1 MAIEAFL
8 SVRHQRDWPAGVD
21 LTALAANPDD
31 ILFPIMSGVDRPR
44 RRQAH
49 DEIDVALAQFA
60 DQRIVDAHADIEPDA
75 GPLAAESRERARQNG
90 GDEIAW
96 RANAYQML
104 GSTIG
109 TADVHDLVVD
119 RQQAPRIADGH
130 LAVRRQADA
139 RHAAV
144 EDVLAEQILQPLD
157 LRADGRLSDAE
168 RGGCFG
174 ETTQI
179 DDRNERP

>member
-1 MAIEAFL
+1 MAVETLL
-8 SVRHQRDWPAGVD
+8 SVGHQRDWPAGVD
-21 LTALAANPDD
+21 LAVLAANPDD
-31 ILFPIMSGVDRPR
+31 LFFPGMSGVDRPR

-49 DEIDVALAQFA
+49 DQIDFALAQFA
-60 DQRIVDAHADIEPDA
+60 DQRVVDAHADIEFDSRPS
-75 GPLAAESRERARQNG
+75 AAEPRERARQNS
-90 GDEIAW
+90 GDEIAG
-96 RANAYQML
+96 RADANQML
-104 GSTIG
+104 GSAVG
-109 TADVHDLVVD
+109 AADVHDLVID

-139 RHAAV
+139 RPAAV
-144 EDVLAEQILQPLD
+144 EDILAEQILEPFD

-179 DDRNERP
+179 DDSNERP